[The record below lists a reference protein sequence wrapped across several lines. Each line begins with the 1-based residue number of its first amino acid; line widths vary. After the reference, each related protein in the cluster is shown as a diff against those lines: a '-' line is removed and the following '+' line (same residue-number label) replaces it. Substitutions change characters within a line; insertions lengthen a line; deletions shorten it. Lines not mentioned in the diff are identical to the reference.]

1 MLGAKYAE
9 NYCFLGGNLQNKNK
23 LFVCGTLM
31 VLLCSFL
38 VSSVSATDDN
48 TAREPTPDTPSTS
61 DNPVL
66 IATQDNDTTTAN
78 SDPNRYETRDNSTT
92 TGTDPQITNNN
103 SESGDG
109 LLISTQSSPEY
120 TGYLVAGI
128 ALISVI
134 ALSSFVIV
142 FMKRRK

>member
-1 MLGAKYAE
+1 
-9 NYCFLGGNLQNKNK
+9 LQNKNK

-48 TAREPTPDTPSTS
+48 TTREPTPDTPSTS

-66 IATQDNDTTTAN
+66 IATQDNDTTTSD
-78 SDPNRYETRDNSTT
+78 SDPNLYQTRDNSTT
-92 TGTDPQITNNN
+92 TTTDPPIANDN

-109 LLISTQSSPEY
+109 LLISTQSSPDY
-120 TGYLVAGI
+120 TGYLAAGI
-128 ALISVI
+128 ALVLVI